1 MSPLPLPQDTP
12 PFCGETRD
20 MRKGEK
26 QNMTN
31 LKLGNLNHT
40 LNMLFGSQKLTTYA
54 NKSYLLDSP
63 H

>member
-1 MSPLPLPQDTP
+1 
-12 PFCGETRD
+12 

-63 H
+63 HRLLCCEKFLLVNM